1 MWKKDLGLGVALIIS
16 FVDKNEIEKMV
27 NQLKWLNKIELLF
40 LNLTKNEKI
49 ISLTTFDAKKYYL
62 LVARLSSLLK
72 GLNFKYKRDL
82 IAWIASIYLGQ
93 NIRLIRIGII
103 YNYYVTVLNDED
115 TKILGH
121 GKKLWDFYLL
131 YMQNCKLFLKH
142 KLMVKMTKKLLTRWK
157 WTSIWLADFLFLDF

>member
-1 MWKKDLGLGVALIIS
+1 MGLGVALIIS

-82 IAWIASIYLGQ
+82 IA
-93 NIRLIRIGII
+93 
-103 YNYYVTVLNDED
+103 
-115 TKILGH
+115 
-121 GKKLWDFYLL
+121 
-131 YMQNCKLFLKH
+131 
-142 KLMVKMTKKLLTRWK
+142 
-157 WTSIWLADFLFLDF
+157 